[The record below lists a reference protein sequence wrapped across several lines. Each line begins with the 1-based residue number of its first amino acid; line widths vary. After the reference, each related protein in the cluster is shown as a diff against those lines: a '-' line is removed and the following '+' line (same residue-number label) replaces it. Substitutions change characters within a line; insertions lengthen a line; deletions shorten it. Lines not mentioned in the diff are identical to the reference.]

1 MTYRIKTS
9 YQNYTRGK
17 IKLNCMHTIKRL
29 LRFKALAIIYFVM
42 VNAAYAGKADGLF
55 QLSDSA
61 NAVINPGFEK
71 SLGGTWQIS
80 NIMGGAGKCE
90 PSTTVKRNGKY
101 ALKLSKTNSVG
112 YVQLSTKT
120 TVRVLPGQ
128 VFTFRFWFNSSNAQI
143 TSFLIPRLVANNN
156 FASIANPSSG
166 LWVDF
171 DYDSQSLM
179 RNSPSTQGK
188 DWVKRVVYHEN
199 KTAEPQDIY
208 LQVMLYGNPFDVYVD
223 DFEFMKGK
231 VKGTNEP
238 ANPPHIFTEAAV
250 AKILAGRSEESAR
263 VSGTGGTT
271 KFEVNGKNEWP
282 IFYRSMMVERADPG
296 GFGAQGIHINNVV
309 LPMLAGSYS
318 WPKYQSA
325 IMSVLRKN
333 PKAKLLLELDMNPD
347 STWIEEHPTANWI
360 TKTGR
365 KLYVGTY
372 SSLEW
377 RLNGTNNIK
386 QLVADMKAN
395 GFWKIVVGANVVGG
409 HDWQF
414 WTKAIGEY
422 AADYSEGNRK
432 AWQLYLLN
440 LYDDIGVLNKT
451 WNTSYKA
458 FDEIAI
464 PDPSAEGETLPA
476 IMPRGAVPDFRQF
489 CEASAFDLR
498 ETFAKAL
505 KEEAGKNIFVGA
517 YGMPMEN
524 QHLRFLNMAQK
535 TGKANDIIASM
546 SYYPY
551 RQPGFAS
558 GYHPEQSF
566 GFHNTGF
573 MQELDLRYYTSNK
586 SWYDELSL
594 MWCGSQANIT
604 DWRNMHRKLVGIS
617 LAQNQG
623 FWYYD
628 MDKQFVAKEVLQ
640 EIGKVKKIA
649 DALTT
654 KNENGFRPDVCVV
667 RFGAESRY
675 YGSSVDNAVGAT
687 VQWQYM
693 QLETSGVPFDV
704 HYLSD
709 VMAES
714 KLKDYK
720 IYIFHNNSYLS
731 NREKDWISENLKS
744 KGRTLI
750 WIYDNGYV
758 TDGGLSSQS
767 VSELTG
773 MEVKTAEDYT
783 RSVAIITGQ
792 HHLVGGTGGYLKVPA
807 FQGMAEALCGIF
819 TKEGPSQTISSFPHK
834 WGYMVAPGVSRYQ
847 KFWIVSG
854 YDAALAKYS
863 EDGKTSIAVKQFK
876 DWTSI
881 YIAAPNALAG
891 EMMNNIAK
899 QAGAYRYGTAA
910 MGEVRMS
917 GRFVSYHALKSG
929 KYLLRLPKVSK
940 VIDADTGKV
949 LAAGVT
955 SFVIDGKAQNT
966 YWYFIE

>member
-1 MTYRIKTS
+1 
-9 YQNYTRGK
+9 
-17 IKLNCMHTIKRL
+17 MHIRQRL
-29 LRFKALAIIYFVM
+29 FRFMLLAVFFYCVM
-42 VNAAYAGKADGLF
+42 DQAAFANTNDRLF
-55 QLSDSA
+55 QSNDSA
-61 NAVINPGFEK
+61 NAVFNPGFEK
-71 SLGGTWQIS
+71 GLSSSWQIE
-80 NIMGGAGKCE
+80 NIMGGVGKSE
-90 PSTTVKRNGKY
+90 LSNKVKRSGKY
-101 ALKLSKTNSVG
+101 ALKLSKTNSIG
-112 YVQLSTKT
+112 YVQLSSKT
-120 TVRVLPGQ
+120 TLRVLPGQ

-143 TSFLIPRLVANNN
+143 TSFLIPRLVADNN
-156 FASIANPSSG
+156 SVVIVNPASG

-179 RNSPSTQGK
+179 RNSPSTQSK
-188 DWVKRVVYHEN
+188 DWVKRVVFYEN
-199 KTAEPQDIY
+199 KTSESQDIY

-223 DFEFMKGK
+223 DFEFVEGK
-231 VKGTNEP
+231 VKGKNQP
-238 ANPPHIFTEAAV
+238 IDPPKKFTEAEV
-250 AKILAGRSEESAR
+250 IKILAARKEESSH
-263 VSGTGGTT
+263 VSGLGGTT
-271 KFEVNGKNEWP
+271 KFTINEKNEWP
-282 IFYRSMMVERADPG
+282 IFYRSLINEQSDAG
-296 GFGAQGIHINNVV
+296 GFAAQGIHINNVV
-309 LPMLAGSYS
+309 LPMLAETYS
-318 WPKYQSA
+318 WPKYQNA

-333 PKAKLLLELDMNPD
+333 PNAKLLLELDMNTD
-347 STWIEEHPTANWI
+347 SVWVQEHPAANWT

-365 KLYVGTY
+365 KLNEGTY

-377 RLNGTNNIK
+377 RLNGAKNIR

-422 AADYSEGNRK
+422 AADYSVGNQK
-432 AWQLYLLN
+432 AWQLYLMN
-440 LYDDIGVLNKT
+440 QYNDIGTLNKA
-451 WNTSYKA
+451 WNTSLKS

-464 PDPSAEGETLPA
+464 PDPSAEGETFPA
-476 IMPRGAVPDFRQF
+476 IMPLGAVPEFRQF

-505 KEEAGKNIFVGA
+505 KEEAGKNIFVSA

-524 QHLRFLNMAQK
+524 QHQYFLTMAK
-535 TGKANDIIASM
+535 KEGKANDIIASM
-546 SYYPY
+546 SFYPY

-586 SWYDELSL
+586 SWYDEVNL
-594 MWCGSQANIT
+594 MWCGSQTNIT

-628 MDKQFVAKEVLQ
+628 MDKQFIAKELLQ

-649 DALTT
+649 DNLVS
-654 KNENGFRPDVCVV
+654 KKDNKFRPDVCLV

-675 YGSSVDNAVGAT
+675 YGSSVDNAAGAT

-709 VMAES
+709 IMAET
-714 KLKDYK
+714 KLKEYK

-731 NREKDWISENLKS
+731 NPEKAWINENLKS

-758 TDGGLSSQS
+758 TDGGLSSKS
-767 VSELTG
+767 VSDLTG
-773 MEVKTAEDYT
+773 MNVKTTEEYT
-783 RSVAIITGQ
+783 RSIALISGQ
-792 HHLVGGTGGYLKVPA
+792 HKLVGGMNGYLKVPA

-819 TKEGPSQTISSFPHK
+819 AKEGPSQTIPSYFHK

-847 KFWIVSG
+847 KFWIAGG
-854 YDAALAKYS
+854 YDAALAKYN
-863 EDGKTSIAVKQFK
+863 EDGKTAMGIKQFS

-881 YIAAPNALAG
+881 YIAAPNALSG

-899 QAGAYRYGTAA
+899 QANAYRCGTAA
-910 MGEVRMS
+910 MGEMRMN

-929 KYLLRLPKVSK
+929 KYTLQLPKGISK
-940 VIDADTGKV
+940 VIDAETGKI
-949 LAAGVT
+949 LATGVKN
-955 SFVIDGKAQNT
+955 FIIEGKAQTT